1 MIDILNGK
9 TVPLDKA
16 QISWTGGGG
25 EADQRIHSRQFCLF
39 CLFYRMLQYCRRSQS
54 GMSQRQ
60 WATEFWLLFWG
71 SACLSTHTQG
81 YKAMAFIAR
90 VLKSGGSTWLSK
102 VNICS
107 SWFSPS
113 KRKWIVLT
121 LWSPYATQ
129 RQMVQASCSCSD
141 SIQISL
147 SQNDV
152 SAAQAIFKFIHLKFL
167 FIHLL

>member
-25 EADQRIHSRQFCLF
+25 KLTKEYIQGSSVYFVCFIGCYSTAEGPSQEWVKDNEPHSFGC
-39 CLFYRMLQYCRRSQS
+39 FY
-54 GMSQRQ
+54 
-60 WATEFWLLFWG
+60 WG

-81 YKAMAFIAR
+81 YMAMAFLAHG
-90 VLKSGGSTWLSK
+90 LKSGGSTWLSK